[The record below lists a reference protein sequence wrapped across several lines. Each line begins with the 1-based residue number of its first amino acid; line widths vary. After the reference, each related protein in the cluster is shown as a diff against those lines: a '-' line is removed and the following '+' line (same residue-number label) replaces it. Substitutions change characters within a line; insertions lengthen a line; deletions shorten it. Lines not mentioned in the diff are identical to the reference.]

1 MREILIISGKGGT
14 GKTSLTAAFAHLS
27 QGAVLCDL
35 DVDAPDLHLVLNP
48 DDSPQKPFV
57 SGFKAQIKPNQ
68 CQNCGVCYEMCRFNA
83 VQSKEDQA
91 EIDSLRCEGCGVCV
105 KFCPHDAIEFIPNE
119 CGYWRISET
128 RFGKLVHAQLY
139 PGEENS
145 GKLVALLRQ
154 EARKLAEKVG
164 AQLLVSDGPPGIG
177 CPVISALSGID
188 FVVIVTEPTL
198 SGSHDLQRV
207 VELCEHFKIPAT
219 VIINKSDLNS
229 DLVAEI
235 QAFCRTKNI
244 PLLAQIV
251 HSEAFV
257 HAMVNGLA
265 LTEYCDN
272 EVSRQIRSAWSNICQ
287 MAEAQ
292 EVA

>member
-27 QGAVLCDL
+27 QDAVLCDL
-35 DVDAPDLHLVLNP
+35 DVDAPDLHLIL
-48 DDSPQKPFV
+48 SPEVSPKKPFI
-57 SGFKAQIKPNQ
+57 SGFKAQINADQ
-68 CQNCGVCYEMCRFNA
+68 CQNCGVCVEMCRFNA
-83 VQSKEDQA
+83 VQSKEDRA
-91 EIDSLRCEGCGVCV
+91 AIEAFRCEGCGVCF

-128 RFGKLVHAQLY
+128 RFGKLVHAQLF

-154 EARKLAEKVG
+154 EGRKLAEKVG
-164 AQLLVSDGPPGIG
+164 AQLLISDGPPGIG

-188 FVVIVTEPTL
+188 LVVIVTEPTL
-198 SGSHDLQRV
+198 SGTHDLKRV
-207 VELCEHFKIPAT
+207 VDLCEHFKIAAT
-219 VIINKSDLNS
+219 VIINKCDLNA
-229 DLVAEI
+229 DIVAEI
-235 QAFCRTKNI
+235 QAFCQLKNI
-244 PLLAQIV
+244 PLLAQIA
-251 HSEAFV
+251 HSENFV

-265 LTEYCDN
+265 FTEYCNND
-272 EVSRQIRSAWSNICQ
+272 VSRQIELAWNNICQ

-292 EVA
+292 KVA